1 MLPAHQF
8 HDCSWGWIRLWC
20 GCCQC
25 VALFYTERHP
35 TNEPKWNFFQW
46 RVRDS
51 PNLILH
57 LNPKAKGRTLVVGTA
72 PFFFRT
78 SSPVISRV
86 DVIVDRETDL
96 DNWHCCQGWCNLS
109 SPVTFTR
116 NAPETFGKIRFLS
129 ILKNARPC
137 SQDADFTVVILMISF
152 VSKFDKNWLNFE
164 NICNIPPFS
173 IKCVGLVIFFKKWNF
188 TFFDKPSRDDDAAS
202 LVVDIVIFMIYKI
215 CIQ

>member
-1 MLPAHQF
+1 MRCKKCDVASSPVSWLQLRVNPIVMWLLPM
-8 HDCSWGWIRLWC
+8 C
-20 GCCQC
+20 GS
-25 VALFYTERHP
+25 VLYRKAP
-35 TNEPKWNFFQW
+35 NEWAKVKFFQW

-129 ILKNARPC
+129 ILKKR
-137 SQDADFTVVILMISF
+137 
-152 VSKFDKNWLNFE
+152 
-164 NICNIPPFS
+164 
-173 IKCVGLVIFFKKWNF
+173 
-188 TFFDKPSRDDDAAS
+188 AS
-202 LVVDIVIFMIYKI
+202 LLTRCWFYCCDLDDILYF
-215 CIQ
+215 

>member
-1 MLPAHQF
+1 M
-8 HDCSWGWIRLWC
+8 R
-20 GCCQC
+20 CCQLTSFMTAVEGESDC
-25 VALFYTERHP
+25 DVVVAKVWLCFIPKGTQRMSH
-35 TNEPKWNFFQW
+35 EPKFFQW

-72 PFFFRT
+72 PFLFRT

-129 ILKNARPC
+129 ILKKRASVLTRC
-137 SQDADFTVVILMISF
+137 WFYCCDLDDILCF
-152 VSKFDKNWLNFE
+152 
-164 NICNIPPFS
+164 
-173 IKCVGLVIFFKKWNF
+173 
-188 TFFDKPSRDDDAAS
+188 
-202 LVVDIVIFMIYKI
+202 
-215 CIQ
+215 